1 MSNVHG
7 FGDNANDNNN
17 RRNIPPIRRNDNPPQ
32 QDNDNGF
39 LDGFSEP
46 VMAEQL
52 KIADDH
58 KILFVS
64 GRKQVKNPQD

>member
-7 FGDNANDNNN
+7 FGDRNPNS
-17 RRNIPPIRRNDNPPQ
+17 RRNIPPIRRNDEPHPE
-32 QDNDNGF
+32 NDNGF

-46 VMAEQL
+46 VLAEQL
-52 KIADDH
+52 RIADQH

-64 GRKQVKNPQD
+64 GRKMVKNPQE